1 MREDAPEA
9 IQDVKRG
16 LKSLSSRG
24 IVGAGKTAKQAT
36 HATGSAAKTA
46 KKGIAGQ
53 AKTASSGAA
62 STASGASSGATNLAG
77 SASTQV
83 KGTATSATQTGDKTV
98 TQFGSKV
105 KQTGGKVKSK
115 FSSGLSGSKGKL
127 DATAAKV
134 QSGTGKIPGENQ
146 GKVSEGQAKVN
157 AEASKEPPKE
167 DGGLWG
173 KIKSAAKAAWN
184 ALKAAFEFV
193 TKLLSDPGFWVS
205 LVVAVALTA
214 LVIGTGG
221 LAAGIVAAIVI
232 GAISS
237 GAGQVVSNLA
247 AGKKWNEGL
256 GTAIAFG
263 ALGGAVFGPLGGK
276 VAGAIGSKIMST
288 AGGKAVS
295 AAATRV
301 GSRVASSAAGRAV
314 SAAGRGAATAAR
326 RGASAVRSGARAT
339 GRAASTAV
347 RRGATAV
354 RNGARRVA
362 AGARN
367 GARRVAAGARNA
379 VRRGGK
385 PRGGARPKGPA
396 AKGPTTNAPSTALAV
411 RPKPGALVPYR
422 SGLVGHEIIP
432 LKDGWILQVSG
443 NASRAVARHPKF
455 PDMRVIFDH
464 TGVRVWTR
472 NPALRQVFH
481 RPPGGITAAELKE
494 ALKQIRRMQQPHKWR
509 AGEQTAADDIWGGT
523 TAGQPARSSR
533 GRTIPTTRSR
543 ARRPRHRHH
552 RCTTSRVGTQ
562 RRDQDLQPLGD
573 GQRRARRA
581 VRAAQGKLVEQIN
594 KDVAIMAEN
603 PGTRAVWH
611 FLDAHPSDELREALL
626 AAKII
631 IRTD

>member
-1 MREDAPEA
+1 MA
-9 IQDVKRG
+9 
-16 LKSLSSRG
+16 
-24 IVGAGKTAKQAT
+24 
-36 HATGSAAKTA
+36 
-46 KKGIAGQ
+46 
-53 AKTASSGAA
+53 
-62 STASGASSGATNLAG
+62 LA
-77 SASTQV
+77 
-83 KGTATSATQTGDKTV
+83 
-98 TQFGSKV
+98 
-105 KQTGGKVKSK
+105 
-115 FSSGLSGSKGKL
+115 
-127 DATAAKV
+127 
-134 QSGTGKIPGENQ
+134 
-146 GKVSEGQAKVN
+146 
-157 AEASKEPPKE
+157 
-167 DGGLWG
+167 
-173 KIKSAAKAAWN
+173 
-184 ALKAAFEFV
+184 
-193 TKLLSDPGFWVS
+193 
-205 LVVAVALTA
+205 A

-263 ALGGAVFGPLGGK
+263 ALGGAIFGPLGGK

-367 GARRVAAGARNA
+367 GARRVAAGARNT
-379 VRRGGK
+379 VRRGGR

-396 AKGPTTNAPSTALAV
+396 ANAPSTALVV

-494 ALKQIRRMQQPHKWR
+494 ALKRIRRMRQPDKWK
-509 AGEQTAADDIWGGT
+509 AGEQTAADDIWGGST
-523 TAGQPARSSR
+523 QVNQPVKPRPNDPDHPFTGPGGRDVDITVNYSAGRLNVEIKTYNRWA
-533 GRTIPTTRSR
+533 T
-543 ARRPRHRHH
+543 
-552 RCTTSRVGTQ
+552 VN
-562 RRDQDLQPLGD
+562 
-573 GQRRARRA
+573 GQRVERF
-581 VRAAQGKLVEQIN
+581 VPLKKELVEQIN